1 MAASGVLAYLG
12 RGNTQQ
18 SGTPKHMYTVCI
30 RMFTY
35 IRSQIDLVIV
45 KVITLAL
52 PTLLGM
58 LVKTAVADPEGVPYV
73 PWNPSF
79 EGLPSKILCANVAC
93 ILRSHLSYSLQLQ
106 FSSNNTRV
114 STRIKN
120 STHAWPACTYILP
133 EAHSNHRDNE

>member
-1 MAASGVLAYLG
+1 
-12 RGNTQQ
+12 
-18 SGTPKHMYTVCI
+18 
-30 RMFTY
+30 MFTY

-45 KVITLAL
+45 EVITLAL

-58 LVKTAVADPEGVPYV
+58 PAVADPERVPYV

-133 EAHSNHRDNE
+133 EARGNHRDNERSE